1 MLRETLVEA
10 PATWRDGDGPEVDV
24 AVYTA
29 ASLQRNVADFPFP
42 AHCTEYERRSVEDR
56 VLSALESAPEIDR
69 DRYVVLDGAD
79 EETLRLLAEGQWIPA
94 DCLDSEGD
102 SGVLLGRD
110 RRLSV
115 TVNGEDHIR
124 TAVTL
129 AGLQAQEAWGQAD
142 GLDDRLGMALDFAY
156 HEEFGYLTASLAHTG
171 SGLEM
176 RGLLHLPGLVM
187 ANEIPEQ
194 QEAARASRH
203 ALENAFGGKRQG
215 RGDLYVLRN
224 VVSLGRSEEELAFRF
239 RHLAQALIE
248 RERRARARMVE
259 ETPVMVADRVH
270 RALGTAQS
278 ARLLD
283 ADEALSVISALRWG
297 AASGAISGLSWRAL
311 NDLLVLSRPAHIRAR
326 LTQDADDLAQSMERA
341 ALFRTRCAQAD
352 A

>member
-69 DRYVVLDGAD
+69 DRYAVLDGAD

-124 TAVTL
+124 GRRMGSTI
-129 AGLQAQEAWGQAD
+129 AWAW
-142 GLDDRLGMALDFAY
+142 RW
-156 HEEFGYLTASLAHTG
+156 TSPTT
-171 SGLEM
+171 
-176 RGLLHLPGLVM
+176 
-187 ANEIPEQ
+187 
-194 QEAARASRH
+194 
-203 ALENAFGGKRQG
+203 
-215 RGDLYVLRN
+215 
-224 VVSLGRSEEELAFRF
+224 RS
-239 RHLAQALIE
+239 
-248 RERRARARMVE
+248 
-259 ETPVMVADRVH
+259 
-270 RALGTAQS
+270 S
-278 ARLLD
+278 A
-283 ADEALSVISALRWG
+283 I
-297 AASGAISGLSWRAL
+297 
-311 NDLLVLSRPAHIRAR
+311 
-326 LTQDADDLAQSMERA
+326 
-341 ALFRTRCAQAD
+341 
-352 A
+352 